1 VRPVFPSALGILG
14 LKTHFAKTG
23 ATEMKKLV
31 ALSLG
36 LCLSAGSFIVAF
48 AQESSEQVMQ
58 PPNVFVIQR
67 EFVKPGRS
75 GSTHEKSES
84 AFVQAMTAA
93 KWSTHY
99 FAADSLSGPT
109 RSLFFIG
116 YDSFAAWEKDNQAT
130 AANATLSAAVD
141 KAALADGDL
150 LTEYDTGVFIY
161 REDLSLHAPVN
172 IARMRYFEISRFV
185 VRPGHGEEWE
195 TLVHEYAEAFGKAVP
210 DAHFAMFES
219 VYGAENGGVFLA
231 ITPMKSL
238 AQTDR
243 SFADSKKMAAGLGES
258 GMKKIEDLEASCVES
273 VQTNLF
279 IFNPKMSYPAD
290 SWIKADPDFW
300 SPK

>member
-1 VRPVFPSALGILG
+1 
-14 LKTHFAKTG
+14 
-23 ATEMKKLV
+23 
-31 ALSLG
+31 
-36 LCLSAGSFIVAF
+36 
-48 AQESSEQVMQ
+48 
-58 PPNVFVIQR
+58 
-67 EFVKPGRS
+67 
-75 GSTHEKSES
+75 
-84 AFVQAMTAA
+84 
-93 KWSTHY
+93 
-99 FAADSLSGPT
+99 
-109 RSLFFIG
+109 
-116 YDSFAAWEKDNQAT
+116 
-130 AANATLSAAVD
+130 
-141 KAALADGDL
+141 
-150 LTEYDTGVFIY
+150 
-161 REDLSLHAPVN
+161 VN